1 MQNGQISAASQA
13 PTCSQN
19 CFCARPPTT
28 MPMCRAGTS
37 DCVCSRYHRSLNNR
51 ILLENYYLP
60 GQLEQR
66 LAEFVVYYNLRR
78 YHESLNNL
86 TPADV
91 YFGRAQTI
99 LTRREKHQ
107 AENYRATT
115 PAALCNRSHNCNLD
129 GPDPLLNL
137 LLTYPK
143 GSDDIELG
151 HLERD
156 PECLRLGVRESE
168 RRPRSLLGPL
178 VGQMC
183 LA

>member
-1 MQNGQISAASQA
+1 
-13 PTCSQN
+13 
-19 CFCARPPTT
+19 
-28 MPMCRAGTS
+28 MPMCRAGNVIWRLSSLPPLHEQPDSAQELLPAGSARTAPGRVRRLLQPAALPRESQQS
-37 DCVCSRYHRSLNNR
+37 DPGRCLLRSGSNHPHT
-51 ILLENYYLP
+51 E
-60 GQLEQR
+60 G
-66 LAEFVVYYNLRR
+66 
-78 YHESLNNL
+78 
-86 TPADV
+86 
-91 YFGRAQTI
+91 
-99 LTRREKHQ
+99 KHP

-156 PECLRLGVRESE
+156 PECLRLGVLESE
-168 RRPRSLLGPL
+168 RRPHSFLGPL
-178 VGQMC
+178 VSQIY

>member
-1 MQNGQISAASQA
+1 M
-13 PTCSQN
+13 
-19 CFCARPPTT
+19 
-28 MPMCRAGTS
+28 
-37 DCVCSRYHRSLNNR
+37 NNQ

-91 YFGRAQTI
+91 YFGRAQTV
-99 LTRREKHQ
+99 LTRGKHQ

-115 PAALCNRSHNCNLD
+115 PAALCNRSHNCNSD

-137 LLTYPK
+137 LLTCPK
-143 GSDDIELG
+143 GSDDIQLG
-151 HLERD
+151 YLERD
-156 PECLRLGVRESE
+156 PECLRLGVLESE
-168 RRPRSLLGPL
+168 RRPHSFLGLL
-178 VGQMC
+178 VSQIY